1 MEEVENIL
9 IIEAV
14 RDFQRGCQK
23 IVRAIEEDP
32 YADPDVIEF
41 LSMRVSEV
49 RDLCDL
55 MYPPQHCF
63 QPNVIPFVPKTK
75 TG

>member
-1 MEEVENIL
+1 MEEENAL

-23 IVRAIEEDP
+23 IERAIEEDP
-32 YADPDVIEF
+32 YGDPDVIDF
-41 LSMRVSEV
+41 LTMRVSEV
-49 RDLCDL
+49 RSLCDF
-55 MYPPQHCF
+55 MWPPQHCF
-63 QPNVIPFVPKTK
+63 PPNVVPFRTK